1 MSPTRA
7 RSGSIPISP
16 TTPNPDARKITAP
29 LSGPS
34 GRLTKSNLLI
44 IRCSLISC
52 ANSITISSSLDEDM
66 SLSSSS
72 YLNMYAF
79 CRGFLTTQPAL
90 IPKRRGPPRV
100 QIDTNVESCP
110 TCQTPCARSLR
121 LSDLE
126 LPNLIDTVQRSIVQ
140 TVRSNVRMHHTPDNL
155 PSDYRVGS
163 SQHCYA
169 TRHLMTDI
177 GKKPSS
183 IAPLLH
189 KRKIPIAQAPTKK
202 HFPLFWDVILF
213 FFMKKVPLVH

>member
-1 MSPTRA
+1 
-7 RSGSIPISP
+7 
-16 TTPNPDARKITAP
+16 
-29 LSGPS
+29 
-34 GRLTKSNLLI
+34 
-44 IRCSLISC
+44 
-52 ANSITISSSLDEDM
+52 M

-72 YLNMYAF
+72 YLSMYAF

-100 QIDTNVESCP
+100 QINTDVESCP
-110 TCQTPCARSLR
+110 TCQTHRARSLR

-126 LPNLIDTVQRSIVQ
+126 LPNLIDTVQRLILQ
-140 TVRSNVRMHHTPDNL
+140 TVRSNVRMHPTPDNL

-183 IAPLLH
+183 ITPLLH
-189 KRKIPIAQAPTKK
+189 NRIIPTAQPPIP
-202 HFPLFWDVILF
+202 PLLLN
-213 FFMKKVPLVH
+213 PLSLWHLSSTSAEHPHIRSEACEQLITNR